1 MKEMFTRMLL
11 DSFGVLAGIC
21 SPAFSFCLVAKHVLV
36 DAKELAKKKK
46 KKRNTDKFSAK
57 HC

>member
-1 MKEMFTRMLL
+1 MFTRMLL

-46 KKRNTDKFSAK
+46 KRNTDKFSAK